1 MLRKCKYCD
10 EKGDKLIDTSS
21 NKYLK
26 IGSDYSHF
34 DCHKIYLMTRK
45 RGDKLK
51 EEDALLEC
59 LRLEEITKKET
70 MEVELK
76 ERLFNML
83 LEYYET
89 PIPTNLFV
97 KIDAIVKGKYKGISN
112 PISYYE
118 LIDMYSNQKMMQ
130 KLERLGYDKGL
141 KKEDR
146 IHWDLGCMVNEY
158 PKYVKA
164 KLKNKAL
171 EQDSI
176 NAIENVKRY
185 KIDRT
190 ERYSEQRKSVEST
203 NENTAKIDDLVN
215 DLFDIDD

>member
-1 MLRKCKYCD
+1 
-10 EKGDKLIDTSS
+10 
-21 NKYLK
+21 
-26 IGSDYSHF
+26 
-34 DCHKIYLMTRK
+34 MTKK
-45 RGDKLK
+45 RGEKLR
-51 EEDALLEC
+51 EEDAILEC
-59 LRLEEITKKET
+59 LRLEDITKKEV
-70 MEVELK
+70 MELELK
-76 ERLFNML
+76 EKLFKMF

-97 KIDAIVKGKYKGISN
+97 KIDAITKGKYKGLSN
-112 PISYYE
+112 PISYSE
-118 LIDMYSNQKMMQ
+118 LVDMYSNQKMLQ
-130 KLERLGYDKGL
+130 KLEKLGYDKGL

-190 ERYSEQRKSVEST
+190 ERYNEQRKSVEDI
-203 NENTAKIDDLVN
+203 NDNTTKIEDLVN
-215 DLFDIDD
+215 DLFNIDD